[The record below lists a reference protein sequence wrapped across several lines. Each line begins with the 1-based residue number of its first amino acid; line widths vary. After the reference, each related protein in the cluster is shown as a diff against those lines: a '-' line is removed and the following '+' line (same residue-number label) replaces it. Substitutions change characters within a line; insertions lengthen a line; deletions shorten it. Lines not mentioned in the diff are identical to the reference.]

1 MIIIQK
7 NVSETA
13 LFFFTPLIQ
22 ALPLVFIFI
31 VMPLLAHI
39 IDIINKKQFVAY
51 SFFFS
56 LLWHIYQSANCG
68 TDRRKR
74 RKNNIK

>member
-1 MIIIQK
+1 MYLWVADNGEIKRRHQMIIIQK

-13 LFFFTPLIQ
+13 IFFALLIQ

-39 IDIINKKQFVAY
+39 MGVIDKK
-51 SFFFS
+51 
-56 LLWHIYQSANCG
+56 
-68 TDRRKR
+68 
-74 RKNNIK
+74 

>member
-1 MIIIQK
+1 MYLWIIDNGGIKRRHQMIIIQK

-13 LFFFTPLIQ
+13 LFFFTLLIQ
-22 ALPLVFIFI
+22 SLPLVFIFI

-51 SFFFS
+51 SFFF
-56 LLWHIYQSANCG
+56 
-68 TDRRKR
+68 
-74 RKNNIK
+74 

>member
-13 LFFFTPLIQ
+13 LFFTLLIQ
-22 ALPLVFIFI
+22 SLPLVFIFI

-39 IDIINKKQFVAY
+39 IDVIDKK
-51 SFFFS
+51 
-56 LLWHIYQSANCG
+56 
-68 TDRRKR
+68 
-74 RKNNIK
+74 

>member
-13 LFFFTPLIQ
+13 LFFAPLIQ
-22 ALPLVFIFI
+22 FLPLVFIFI

-39 IDIINKKQFVAY
+39 IGVIDKK
-51 SFFFS
+51 
-56 LLWHIYQSANCG
+56 
-68 TDRRKR
+68 
-74 RKNNIK
+74 

>member
-13 LFFFTPLIQ
+13 LLFALLIQ
-22 ALPLVFIFI
+22 SLPLVFIFI

-39 IDIINKKQFVAY
+39 IGVIDKK
-51 SFFFS
+51 
-56 LLWHIYQSANCG
+56 
-68 TDRRKR
+68 
-74 RKNNIK
+74 